1 VRADGRTGGRA
12 ERISAVVKRTEQ
24 IADQHHYKIAVI
36 PGDGIG
42 PEVIR
47 AAIPVIRA
55 AAAINGATLD
65 FAFLPW
71 SADHFLATGET
82 LPESG
87 FIHLRDEVDAIL
99 LGALGD
105 PRVPDHR
112 HARDIVLGLRQ
123 RLDLY
128 VNLRPVVSRRT
139 GGSADRRM
147 VHGIDLAIFR
157 ENTEGNYL
165 GRNRVE
171 HEGTADERWISEEV
185 NSVRGV
191 TRIIEAA
198 FEWAATHRRTRVTL
212 CDKSNAIEGQ
222 WIWPRIFADV
232 GARYPGIER
241 EHRYVDAL
249 AMELVQAPERFDVI
263 VTTNLYGD
271 ILSELAAGL
280 VGGLGLVASANLH
293 PGRPGLFEPVHGSAP
308 DIAGTGRANPIAAIL
323 AGSLMLDHLGLAQ
336 ASRAI
341 EGAVTRSLNGSIFTA
356 DLGGSASTADMAS
369 AILAHLSV

>member
-1 VRADGRTGGRA
+1 L
-12 ERISAVVKRTEQ
+12 
-24 IADQHHYKIAVI
+24 KIAVI

-42 PEVIR
+42 PEVIA
-47 AAIPVIRA
+47 AAIPIITA
-55 AAAINGATLD
+55 AASMSGATLD
-65 FAFLPW
+65 FEFLPW

-123 RLDLY
+123 RLDLFI
-128 VNLRPVVSRRT
+128 NLRPVVSRRIV
-139 GGSADRRM
+139 GSSDRRM
-147 VHGIDLAIFR
+147 VPGIDLVILR
-157 ENTEGNYL
+157 ENTEGSYL
-165 GRNRVE
+165 GRDRLE
-171 HEGTADERWISEEV
+171 CEGTPEERWISEEV

-198 FEWAATHRRTRVTL
+198 FEWAALHGRRRISL

-222 WIWPRIFADV
+222 RIWPRIFAEV
-232 GARYPGIER
+232 GTRYPALER

-249 AMELVQAPERFDVI
+249 AMELVQTPERFDVI
-263 VTTNLYGD
+263 VTTNLFGD
-271 ILSELAAGL
+271 IVSDLAAGL

-308 DIAGTGRANPIAAIL
+308 DLAGTGQANPIAAIL
-323 AGSLMLDHLGLAQ
+323 AGGLMLEDLGLE
-336 ASRAI
+336 
-341 EGAVTRSLNGSIFTA
+341 EGAVRLEQAVKQVLIGEALTP
-356 DLGGSASTADMAS
+356 DLGGTATTSEVAA
-369 AILAHLSV
+369 AIETRLRD